1 MSSFPLGK
9 VFFYVVTAQCSSWRQ
24 LCTKLLLENAVIF
37 VQAAFEEL
45 LCGNKAALGSKDV
58 MGTSDL
64 CSSRRGAASPGAS
77 AATSP
82 SVELCL
88 GQESLEV
95 ILWNVNSAS
104 YMNKIDW
111 VEHLM
116 CLWDTFLSP
125 GGA

>member
-1 MSSFPLGK
+1 M
-9 VFFYVVTAQCSSWRQ
+9 
-24 LCTKLLLENAVIF
+24 IF

-82 SVELCL
+82 SVELRL

-95 ILWNVNSAS
+95 ILSNSVS

-111 VEHLM
+111 VEHPM